1 MEVYETTILRPLHKL
16 IKVFASCFVRSA
28 LGRRRLPSFFPAY
41 GFWTVQDGQAAIIR
55 CWLLRAMQH
64 RLRMPTRTQRA
75 GRAAAAA
82 LTALSSQ
89 VLNLVRQ
96 HVKNLGAH
104 WNIRHH
110 WVQLVSISCSLAC
123 NAPLRSFAVFSHT
136 LPTEAR
142 KGCTVMYTLQPQP
155 REMKQS
161 SELTVP
167 TKQRPSST
175 KYFYFKAP
183 SYFNCKDTLVVQR
196 SYNTQRKQ
204 LNQRLSLFLPG
215 KMRDRRRIFIA

>member
-1 MEVYETTILRPLHKL
+1 MIADPLW
-16 IKVFASCFVRSA
+16 SCVM
-28 LGRRRLPSFFPAY
+28 
-41 GFWTVQDGQAAIIR
+41 
-55 CWLLRAMQH
+55 LLRGP
-64 RLRMPTRTQRA
+64 L
-75 GRAAAAA
+75 
-82 LTALSSQ
+82 
-89 VLNLVRQ
+89 
-96 HVKNLGAH
+96 
-104 WNIRHH
+104 
-110 WVQLVSISCSLAC
+110 WVFCGPLWSL
-123 NAPLRSFAVFSHT
+123 AVFSHT

-204 LNQRLSLFLPG
+204 LNQNEN
-215 KMRDRRRIFIA
+215 AAV